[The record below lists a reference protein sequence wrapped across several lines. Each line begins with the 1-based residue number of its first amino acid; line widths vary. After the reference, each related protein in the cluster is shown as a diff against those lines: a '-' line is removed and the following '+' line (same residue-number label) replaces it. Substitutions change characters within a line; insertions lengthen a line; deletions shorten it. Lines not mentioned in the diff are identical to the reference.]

1 MHMGIYNDHPTR
13 RDGIGVYG
21 LMRRTRPN
29 GRQTLTV
36 TVDMDQTRASSIVF
50 NPHGNTGKALAEAV
64 ATALEG
70 KV

>member
-1 MHMGIYNDHPTR
+1 MPTEEPQAR

-21 LMRRTRPN
+21 LMRCARLH

-36 TVDMDQTRASSIVF
+36 TVEMDQTCASSIVF
-50 NPHGNTGKALAEAV
+50 NPHGDTGKALAEAV